1 MSRHTFVIQVYGDG
15 PATLE
20 NLTTQER
27 VPVTDLAA
35 VGAQIERWLANA
47 AEDGASA
54 DGKRH
59 VESSSPGPPAR
70 NS

>member
-35 VGAQIERWLANA
+35 VGLQIERWLANA
-47 AEDGASA
+47 AEAAPASDGNRRA
-54 DGKRH
+54 
-59 VESSSPGPPAR
+59 ESSSSGPPAR
-70 NS
+70 SS

>member
-1 MSRHTFVIQVYGDG
+1 MSRHTFVIQVYSDG

-35 VGAQIERWLANA
+35 IGAQIELWLA
-47 AEDGASA
+47 ASREEA
-54 DGKRH
+54 PASR
-59 VESSSPGPPAR
+59 PGCDPR
-70 NS
+70 STV